1 MIAAVVFA
9 DDTPVLRLFAA
20 ALAMSAAATQLA
32 SLSVSPATTEFDIE
46 PAIRMIERATA
57 ALVAARPLGIRA
69 DSAVE
74 AEVETRVEL
83 EMIVADF
90 EHMDLVIALSSEYTP
105 ALAGILLASGQ
116 ESVAGAEVGQTRQDC
131 GWEPNFPVRHV
142 CRAMMYA
149 RRRLAPRI

>member
-20 ALAMSAAATQLA
+20 ALAMSAAATQLG

-46 PAIRMIERATA
+46 PAIRMIERAAA

-69 DSAVE
+69 DSGVE

-90 EHMDLVIALSSEYTP
+90 ERMNLVIDLYGDLPSRNWLGWYGFEFEYE
-105 ALAGILLASGQ
+105 LYN
-116 ESVAGAEVGQTRQDC
+116 V
-131 GWEPNFPVRHV
+131 
-142 CRAMMYA
+142 
-149 RRRLAPRI
+149 RRLSCHCAA